1 MTHLNGLGR
10 NVHYHNSV
18 PGVINPGKDGIYKP
32 SISIKSDILTDKYT
46 IKADIGRLWKFQ

>member
-18 PGVINPGKDGIYKP
+18 SGVISPGKDGIYKP
-32 SISIKSDILTDKYT
+32 SISIKSDVLTDKYT
-46 IKADIGRLWKFQ
+46 IKSDIGR